1 MAKFKVTVSS
11 LVTETYEIE
20 ASTPEE
26 AIHIMWDG
34 DDDLGGANPTSTSW
48 DDAQVLDATLIEE
61 KSEVQPCV
69 NP

>member
-1 MAKFKVTVSS
+1 MKYKVRVAS

-34 DDDLGGANPTSTSW
+34 DDDLGGANPTSASW
-48 DDAQVLDATLIEE
+48 DDAEVLDVTLTEE
-61 KSEVQPCV
+61 KSEV
-69 NP
+69 